1 MELLVDSNAVIGR
14 WIQIGPVENIRFVG
28 NISCSCVIF
37 GMSSRASDFDW
48 GSESWYM
55 ATCGSMWSER
65 ALELQANGRV
75 CFVTGFNDSMRLVC
89 CKTEKAILLFQ
100 TVKMAQENC

>member
-1 MELLVDSNAVIGR
+1 
-14 WIQIGPVENIRFVG
+14 
-28 NISCSCVIF
+28 
-37 GMSSRASDFDW
+37 
-48 GSESWYM
+48 M